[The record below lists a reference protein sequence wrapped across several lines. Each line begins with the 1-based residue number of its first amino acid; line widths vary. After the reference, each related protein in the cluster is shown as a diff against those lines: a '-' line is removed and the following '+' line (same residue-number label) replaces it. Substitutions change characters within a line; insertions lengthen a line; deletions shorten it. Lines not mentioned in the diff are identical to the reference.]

1 MVGRSEVCAGP
12 GSSRRAPQRHR
23 IWSERLFQRL
33 VILGL
38 STPLLVHSLA
48 KPRHYLDLVRCLTT
62 TMGNDG
68 GSIPT
73 RRELVKEAA
82 RDLSTTQVKEI
93 QTEQQE
99 HYWSTCALSH
109 QPLSLPVVSDALGTL
124 YNKDAVLNHLLTTAQ
139 EDKQGLEA
147 KGEAFKDRLRSL
159 RDVVEVK
166 FQLQDGEE
174 EASLPKQTWVCPITG
189 KALGPG
195 VKAVYL
201 VPCGH
206 AFVESAIKEMGG
218 ESCLQCNED
227 YSHNDIIPILPTS
240 QAEKDRLQQRIQ
252 RLKEQNLTHSLK
264 KTPGSSKKRKKN
276 ANVEEVTVRDSE
288 SAKAQPNISRSEHPP
303 KPESNIKNQ
312 DTATLTAKVLAEQE
326 ERNKRRKLGVND
338 NVKSLFSQKNGMDEK
353 HTDFMTRGFSIPAN
367 AKR

>member
-1 MVGRSEVCAGP
+1 
-12 GSSRRAPQRHR
+12 
-23 IWSERLFQRL
+23 
-33 VILGL
+33 
-38 STPLLVHSLA
+38 
-48 KPRHYLDLVRCLTT
+48 
-62 TMGNDG
+62 MGNDG

-124 YNKDAVLNHLLTTAQ
+124 YNKDAVLNHLLTAAQ

-166 FQLQDGEE
+166 FQLHEE
-174 EASLPKQTWVCPITG
+174 EEKASATKQTWVCPITG

-218 ESCLQCNED
+218 ESCLQCNEH
-227 YSHNDIIPILPTS
+227 YSPTDVIPILPTS
-240 QAEKDRLQQRIQ
+240 QTEKDRLEQRIQ
-252 RLKEQNLTHSLK
+252 RLKEQSLTHSLK
-264 KTPGSSKKRKKN
+264 KASGSSKKRKKN
-276 ANVEEVTVRDSE
+276 ANVEDATVGESE
-288 SAKAQPNISRSEHPP
+288 PARPQPTLSLPEKPL
-303 KPESNIKNQ
+303 KPEGSIKNQ

-367 AKR
+367 ARR